1 MGKTVA
7 LDIETDSLDAKRI
20 WCIVARDVSGGDH
33 EVFVH
38 PDKLEPERDRYLEFI
53 QGCDKIVMHNGVGF
67 DWKVLCSFFGADH
80 LPFEKVVDT
89 LIISRLL
96 RYDRQGGHSL
106 DAWGKRIGLYKGKFT
121 DFEGGLT
128 DEMLDYCKLDV
139 DVTVKVYRKLAEE
152 IKRKGGMETWAKPIR
167 VEHETQRVLEQA
179 TENGFFFDADGAENM
194 LQTIKE
200 RMSDLEEQ
208 FQQDFPP
215 KLEVVNTLKYRLKA
229 DGILYSNVQKAMD
242 KYPKTEVIEDTLV
255 CYDYIPFEPGSPK
268 KRIDRLWEAGWKP
281 VAKTDGHIQWERDMR
296 DAQRNGQPTEE
307 LKEREHKFKR
317 YGWKC
322 NEQNLNTLPSNAPS
336 GAHKLAEW
344 MTLDGRRSSLVEW
357 LGQYREEDGRIHGR
371 FTGIGSW
378 THRLAHSAPNQANIP
393 AEFHGDPD
401 TAVKRVKAQYDGP
414 MRALWGVPEGSWQV
428 GTDAEGIQLRL
439 LAHFMKSEQYRE
451 AILSGSKEDETDI
464 HNLNRRALGL
474 DHITRDNAKTF
485 IYAFLLG
492 AGNAKIAEILSC
504 STTQAGAAVEN
515 FTQSIEGLAR
525 LKKTI
530 IPRVAKR
537 GWFKGLDGRRVS
549 FPGQHYIL
557 AGMLQNGES
566 TLMKYACLK
575 WMEDAD
581 SEGINYKLLTW
592 PHDEWQTEV
601 TGTRDMAERL
611 GKLQRDA
618 IVWAGEEL
626 ELFCPQEGST
636 DIGKN
641 WRQCH

>member
-1 MGKTVA
+1 MNTIA
-7 LDIETDSLDAKRI
+7 LDIETDDLDATRI
-20 WCIVARDVSGGDH
+20 WCIVARDVNGGDYH
-33 EVFVH
+33 VFKH
-38 PDKLEPERDRYLEFI
+38 PDKLDEERQRYLDLVESV
-53 QGCDKIVMHNGVGF
+53 DKVVMHNGVGF
-67 DWKVLCSFFGADH
+67 DWRVLCRFFGESH
-80 LPFEKVVDT
+80 LPFDKVVDT

-96 RYDRQGGHSL
+96 RYDRKGGHSL
-106 DAWGKRIGLYKGKFT
+106 GAWGKRVFLDKGTFT
-121 DFEGGLT
+121 DFSGGLT
-128 DEMLDYCKLDV
+128 EEMIDYCKNDV
-139 DVTVKVYRKLAEE
+139 DVTVKVYKKLARE
-152 IKRKGGMETWAKPIR
+152 IKENGGMETWAKPIR
-167 VEHETQRVLEQA
+167 TEHTIQKILEKA
-179 TENGFFFDADGAENM
+179 TENGFLFKAEDAEAM
-194 LQTIKE
+194 LNEITA
-200 RMSDLEEQ
+200 RMAHLEEE
-208 FQQDFPP
+208 FQRDFPP
-215 KLEVVNTLKYRLKA
+215 KLEIVNTLQYKLKA
-229 DGILYSNVQKAMD
+229 DGLPHVRVAQAQE
-242 KYPKTEVIEDTLV
+242 KYPKTEVVEDTLV
-255 CYDYIPFEPGSPK
+255 CYDYIPFAPGSPK

-281 VAKTDGHIQWERDMR
+281 VAKTDGHLDWERDMK
-296 DAQRNGQPTEE
+296 DAQRKGKVPDN
-307 LKEREHKFKR
+307 LKERGTKFKR

-322 NEQNLNTLPSNAPS
+322 NEQNLDTLPANAPV

-357 LGQYREEDGRIHGR
+357 LGQVKEDKRIHGR

-401 TAVKRVKAQYDGP
+401 TAVKRVKDKYDGP
-414 MRALWGVPEGSWQV
+414 MRALWCVPEGSWQV

-439 LAHFMKSEQYRE
+439 LAHFMKSEQYRD
-451 AILSGSKEDETDI
+451 AILSGSKENETDI

-492 AGNAKIAEILSC
+492 AGNAKVAEILSC
-504 STTQAGAAVEN
+504 STQQAAEAVEN

-537 GWFKGLDGRRVS
+537 GWFKGLDGRRVG

-575 WMEDAD
+575 WMQDAD
-581 SEGINYKLLTW
+581 NEDIDYRLLTW

-601 TGTRDMAERL
+601 TGSRDMADRL
-611 GKLQRDA
+611 GKIQRDA
-618 IVWAGEEL
+618 IVWAGETL

-636 DIGKN
+636 DIGEN
-641 WRQCH
+641 WRECH